1 MLSSSKLTPVVMMYI
16 ESHLPRS
23 TTLVSPVTT
32 GDVGSAGSLRHRG
45 DLGLQ
50 RLSGQPLLE

>member
-1 MLSSSKLTPVVMMYI
+1 MYI

-45 DLGLQ
+45 DPGLQ